1 MRQIT
6 KWLNSLNPEDFS
18 ESNSTSSVYYII
30 EGIKIRLA
38 DHFTPHPKNCD
49 LQIICPI
56 NDPSIY
62 IVTIKEGL
70 QVLGYRTL
78 NKLQDFI
85 MDYSL
90 IFRIR
95 KTSEEMKITQID
107 SKQRLIEEDPVKDH
121 IVNGNLRTSSQ
132 FWGQLSEYLIKDCPK
147 YKNFSAG
154 QKKACKALLATNKA
168 YKDCVHLINVISNA
182 KNFSTSTM
190 VRFFEP
196 YINAKLI

>member
-78 NKLQDFI
+78 NKLQEFI

-95 KTSEEMKITQID
+95 KTSEEMKINQID

-121 IVNGNLRTSSQ
+121 IVR
-132 FWGQLSEYLIKDCPK
+132 
-147 YKNFSAG
+147 
-154 QKKACKALLATNKA
+154 
-168 YKDCVHLINVISNA
+168 
-182 KNFSTSTM
+182 
-190 VRFFEP
+190 
-196 YINAKLI
+196 

>member
-6 KWLNSLNPEDFS
+6 KWLNSLNPEDFR
-18 ESNSTSSVYYII
+18 ESSTTSSVYYVI
-30 EGIKIRLA
+30 EGLKIRLA

-56 NDPSIY
+56 NEPSIY

-70 QVLGYRTL
+70 QVLGYRSL
-78 NKLQDFI
+78 AKLEEFVR
-85 MDYSL
+85 DYAL

-95 KTSEEMKITQID
+95 KTSEEMKLSQID
-107 SKQRLIEEDPVKDH
+107 SKQGQIEEDSVKDH
-121 IVNGNLRTSSQ
+121 IVNGKMRTSSE
-132 FWGQLSEYLIKDCPK
+132 FWGQLCEYLIKDCPK

-154 QKKACKALLATNKA
+154 QKKACKALLATNKP
-168 YKDCVHLINVISNA
+168 YKDCVHLINVISGA

-190 VRFFEP
+190 VKFFEP
-196 YINAKLI
+196 YINTHIK